1 MMIVAVCTLIM
12 MIQSSDGSK
21 TFYTRRNDGVG
32 GTGAD
37 DGGYDE
43 NDNDNANLF
52 YAVSMNVIVIVM
64 KMELLMMQ
72 FGYVYCRI
80 VMVLFLHGC

>member
-21 TFYTRRNDGVG
+21 TCYSRRDDGVG

-37 DGGYDE
+37 DGGYD
-43 NDNDNANLF
+43 DNLF

-64 KMELLMMQ
+64 EDGSDNDAIRICLL
-72 FGYVYCRI
+72 
-80 VMVLFLHGC
+80 